1 MAKKI
6 LVSPMDQKKHPP
18 LPRSW
23 NLLSE
28 KQEIWLRSIG
38 FTLAF
43 YGWSLLIMTISLPC
57 LPLSRQA
64 TFECGRL
71 WVRVTCWLLREI
83 ALIRYQLKGMENI
96 PNTPV
101 IFAVKHQSAW
111 ETLTFLLA
119 SKQPAFVLKRELL
132 WVPLFG
138 WFMWGLNMI
147 SINRRERR
155 RSMQHLLQKARLRLN
170 QGRSIVIFPEGTRM
184 PPGQTGPYHAGIAA
198 LYQHLNVPVVPVALN
213 SGLYWRRKSL
223 LKHPGTIIMQFLPS
237 LSPGLDKQQ
246 FLTTLKQQ
254 IEATSKQLLNQT

>member
-1 MAKKI
+1 MAGKN
-6 LVSPMDQKKHPP
+6 LVTLMDQKTNKPFP
-18 LPRSW
+18 KSRG
-23 NLLSE
+23 LLSE
-28 KQEIWLRSIG
+28 KQEIWLRSLS
-38 FTLAF
+38 FTIAF
-43 YGWSLLIMTISLPC
+43 YGWSFLIMTISLPC

-71 WVRVTCWLLREI
+71 WVRVTCWLLQEI
-83 ALIRYQLKGMENI
+83 TLIRHQFKGLENI

-111 ETLTFLLA
+111 ETLTFLLV

-155 RSMQHLLQKARLRLN
+155 RSMQQLLQKARLRLT

-213 SGLYWRRKSL
+213 SGKYWRRKTL
-223 LKHPGTIIMQFLPS
+223 LKYPGTITMEFLPP
-237 LSPGLDKQQ
+237 LLPGLDKQQ
-246 FLTTLKQQ
+246 FLSTLRQQ
-254 IEATSKQLLNQT
+254 IEAASKRLLDI

>member
-1 MAKKI
+1 MNQKTNNP
-6 LVSPMDQKKHPP
+6 SPKC
-18 LPRSW
+18 RG
-23 NLLSE
+23 LLSE
-28 KQEIWLRSIG
+28 KQETWLRSLS
-38 FTLAF
+38 FTIAF
-43 YGWSLLIMTISLPC
+43 YGWSFLIMTISLPC

-83 ALIRYQLKGMENI
+83 TLIRHQFRGLENI

-111 ETLTFLLA
+111 ETLTFLLV

-155 RSMQHLLQKARLRLN
+155 RSMQQLLQNARLRLT

-213 SGLYWRRKSL
+213 SGKHWRRKSL
-223 LKHPGTIIMQFLPS
+223 LKCPGTITMEFLPP
-237 LSPGLDKQQ
+237 LLQGLDKQQ
-246 FLTTLKQQ
+246 FLNTLRQQ
-254 IEATSKQLLNQT
+254 IEAASTRLDI